1 MIRVIYGNNT
11 NREHTTTDENMT
23 IRSFLNEVSLD
34 YSSGMIVMD
43 GASVKPGDL
52 DKTFA
57 SMGYGID
64 DRNTCVIAVI
74 KKLDNA

>member
-1 MIRVIYGNNT
+1 MIRVIYSNNT
-11 NREHTTTDENMT
+11 NSERTTTDENMT
-23 IRSFLNEVSLD
+23 VRSFLNEVSLD

-57 SMGYGID
+57 SMGYGTD
-64 DRNTCVIAVI
+64 DRNTCFIAVI